1 MRFQIGSLIGPKHTL
16 LNELLEYGKVMVHLD
31 ARRDGVEVPRHF
43 RVDSHLR
50 LNLSH
55 HFGYSDFVV
64 DESSARCSLSFGG
77 QPFFCVLPWSSVF
90 AMTSH
95 REPLGF
101 LWPEDLPPE
110 LANSLEMFPVEAPTA
125 APKLHMVSTTQ
136 APEAAD
142 IVVAGAERPVA
153 SGKQYGHL
161 RVVK

>member
-1 MRFQIGSLIGPKHTL
+1 MRFQIGTLIGPKHTL

-31 ARRDGVEVPRHF
+31 ARRSGVEVPRDF
-43 RVDSHLR
+43 GGDSHLR

-77 QPFFCVLPWSSVF
+77 QPFFCVLPWNAVF

-95 REPLGF
+95 REPLGY

-110 LANSLEMFPVEAPTA
+110 LSNSLEMFPVEAPST
-125 APKLHMVSTTQ
+125 APKLRMVSREDGLDEAELVLSSVAR
-136 APEAAD
+136 APETK
-142 IVVAGAERPVA
+142 
-153 SGKQYGHL
+153 KQYGHL